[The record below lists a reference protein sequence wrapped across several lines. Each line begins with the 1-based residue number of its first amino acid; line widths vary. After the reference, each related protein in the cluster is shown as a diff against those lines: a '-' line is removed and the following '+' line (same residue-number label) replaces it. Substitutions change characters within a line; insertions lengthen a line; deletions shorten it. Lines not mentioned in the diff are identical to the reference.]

1 MRTANSLPRPSDV
14 APGPACGMILPMAT
28 FDCFR
33 APRLLLPREDVDL
46 RRWCVIACDQY
57 TSDPGYWARVAGEVG
72 DAPSTLHMILPEV
85 HLGSADKA
93 ERIARIQAT
102 MRRYLA
108 AGLLREHA
116 GAVLV
121 ERHLP
126 DGRVRRGLL
135 LELDLEHY
143 DHAPASTSLIRP
155 TEGTIVERIAPRM
168 EVRQGAELEL
178 PHILVL
184 IDDPQRT
191 VIEPLAAQR
200 ARFAPLYDTPLM
212 AGGGRIRGV
221 ALDAPAQAHA
231 LQALRALG
239 DGAAFAARHGLPHDA
254 PPMLFA
260 MGDGNHSLATA
271 KACWERIK
279 PGAGP
284 EHPARWALV
293 EVENIHDPALE
304 FSPIHRLLIGV
315 VGEIRDA
322 LAAHFGAQVQIV
334 EQPDAAA
341 MRAALAALPRAEHAA
356 GLVQPGGRHALVVV
370 SGMPAAQ
377 LDVATFQGFADAL
390 LARAGAREV
399 DYVHGD
405 DALAQL
411 AGAPGHAGLH
421 LATLGKSELI
431 GRVAHHGPLPRKS
444 FSMGEADEKRF
455 YLEARRIRPQ
465 AG

>member
-1 MRTANSLPRPSDV
+1 MT
-14 APGPACGMILPMAT
+14 GPN
-28 FDCFR
+28 CFR
-33 APRLLLPREDVDL
+33 SPHLLLPRTGIDL
-46 RRWCVIACDQY
+46 QRWSVIACDQY
-57 TSDPGYWARVAGEVG
+57 TSDRGYWERVAGQVG
-72 DAPSTLHMILPEV
+72 DAPSTLHLILPEV
-85 HLGSADKA
+85 FLASADKS

-108 AGLLREHA
+108 EGLLRDHA

-121 ERHLP
+121 ERSLP
-126 DGRVRRGLL
+126 DGRMRRGLM

-143 DHAPASTSLIRP
+143 DHAPTSTSLIRP
-155 TEGTIVERIAPRM
+155 TEGTIVERIAPRV

-200 ARFAPLYDTPLM
+200 ARLKPLYDTPLM
-212 AGGGRIRGV
+212 QGGGRVAGL
-221 ALDAPAQAHA
+221 ALDANAQAHV
-231 LQALRALG
+231 LQALQALG
-239 DGAAFAARHGLPHDA
+239 DGAGFAARHGLPPDT

-279 PGAGP
+279 ATAGP
-284 EHPARWALV
+284 DHPARWALV
-293 EVENIHDPALE
+293 EVENIHDAALE
-304 FSPIHRLLIGV
+304 FSPIHRLLVGV
-315 VGEIRDA
+315 AGEIRQA
-322 LAAHFGAQVQIV
+322 LVAHFGARVRIV
-334 EQPDAAA
+334 DQPDAAA
-341 MRAALAALPRAEHAA
+341 MRAALAALPRSEHAA

-370 SGMPAAQ
+370 ADAPAAQ
-377 LDVATFQGFADAL
+377 LDVATFQGFVDAL
-390 LARAGAREV
+390 LAQGGAREV

-411 AGAPGHAGLH
+411 AGAEGNAGLH

-431 GRVAHHGPLPRKS
+431 GRVARHGPLPRKS

-455 YLEARRIRPQ
+455 YLEARRIRS
-465 AG
+465 

>member
-1 MRTANSLPRPSDV
+1 MT
-14 APGPACGMILPMAT
+14 GPN
-28 FDCFR
+28 CFR
-33 APRLLLPREDVDL
+33 SPHLLLPRTGIDL
-46 RRWCVIACDQY
+46 QRWSVIACDQY
-57 TSDPGYWARVAGEVG
+57 TSDRGYWERVAGQVG
-72 DAPSTLHMILPEV
+72 DAPSTLHLILPEV
-85 HLGSADKA
+85 FLASADKS

-108 AGLLREHA
+108 EGLLRDHA

-121 ERHLP
+121 ERSLP
-126 DGRVRRGLL
+126 DGRMRRGLM

-143 DHAPASTSLIRP
+143 DHAPTSTSLIRP
-155 TEGTIVERIAPRM
+155 TEGTIVERIAPRV

-200 ARFAPLYDTPLM
+200 ARLKPLYDTPLM
-212 AGGGRIRGV
+212 QGGGRVAGL
-221 ALDAPAQAHA
+221 ALDANAQAQL
-231 LQALRALG
+231 LQALQALG
-239 DGAAFAARHGLPHDA
+239 DGAGFAARHGLPPDT

-279 PGAGP
+279 ATAGP
-284 EHPARWALV
+284 DHPARWALV
-293 EVENIHDPALE
+293 EVENIHDAALE
-304 FSPIHRLLIGV
+304 FSPIHRLLVGV
-315 VGEIRDA
+315 AGEIRQA
-322 LAAHFGAQVQIV
+322 LVAHFGARVRIV
-334 EQPDAAA
+334 DQPDAAA
-341 MRAALAALPRAEHAA
+341 MRAALAALPRSEHAA

-370 SGMPAAQ
+370 ADAPAAQ
-377 LDVATFQGFADAL
+377 LDVATFQGFVDAL
-390 LARAGAREV
+390 LAQGGAREV

-411 AGAPGHAGLH
+411 AGAEGNAGLH

-431 GRVAHHGPLPRKS
+431 GRVARHGPLPRKS

-455 YLEARRIRPQ
+455 YLEARRIRS
-465 AG
+465 

>member
-1 MRTANSLPRPSDV
+1 
-14 APGPACGMILPMAT
+14 MAT
-28 FDCFR
+28 PDCFR
-33 APRLLLPREDVDL
+33 APRLLLPRAGIDL
-46 RRWCVIACDQY
+46 HRWSVIACDQY
-57 TSDPGYWARVAGEVG
+57 TSDAGYWARVAAEVG
-72 DAPSTLHMILPEV
+72 DAPSTLHLILPEV
-85 HLGSADKA
+85 FLASADKP

-102 MRRYLA
+102 MKRYLA
-108 AGLLREHA
+108 EGLLREHT

-121 ERHLP
+121 ERALP
-126 DGRVRRGLL
+126 DGRVRRGLM

-143 DHAPASTSLIRP
+143 DYAPASTSLIRP
-155 TEGTIVERIAPRM
+155 TEGTIVERIAPRV

-184 IDDPQRT
+184 IDDPQHT

-200 ARFAPLYDTPLM
+200 ANHATLYDTPLM
-212 AGGGRIRGV
+212 ARGGRVTGM

-231 LQALRALG
+231 MQALRALG
-239 DGAAFAARHGLPHDA
+239 DGAAFAARHGLPA
-254 PPMLFA
+254 GTPPMLFA

-279 PGAGP
+279 ATAGP
-284 EHPARWALV
+284 DHPARWALV
-293 EVENIHDPALE
+293 EVENIHDTALE

-315 VGEIRDA
+315 TGDLREA
-322 LAAHFGAQVQIV
+322 LAAHFGAQLRIL

-341 MRAALAALPRAEHAA
+341 MRAALAALPRTEHAA
-356 GLVQPGGRHALVVV
+356 GLVQPGGRHALAVV

-377 LDVATFQGFADAL
+377 LDVATFQGFVDAL
-390 LARAGAREV
+390 LARGGAREV

-411 AGAPGHAGLH
+411 AGAEGHAGLH

-431 GRVAHHGPLPRKS
+431 GRVARHGPLPRKS

-465 AG
+465 AE

>member
-1 MRTANSLPRPSDV
+1 MAPPR
-14 APGPACGMILPMAT
+14 
-28 FDCFR
+28 CFR
-33 APRLLLPREDVDL
+33 PPQLLLPRADVDL
-46 RRWCVIACDQY
+46 QRWSVIACDQY
-57 TSDPGYWARVAGEVG
+57 TSDLGYWERVAGQVG
-72 DAPSTLHMILPEV
+72 DAPSTLQLIFPEV
-85 HLGSADKA
+85 FLGSAGKP
-93 ERIARIQAT
+93 ERIARIQAA

-108 AGLLREHA
+108 EGLLRDHA

-121 ERHLP
+121 ERSLP
-126 DGRVRRGLL
+126 DGRVRRGLM

-143 DHAPASTSLIRP
+143 DHAPSSISLIRP

-168 EVRQGAELEL
+168 EVRQGADLEL

-200 ARFAPLYDTPLM
+200 ARLKPLYDTPLM
-212 AGGGRIRGV
+212 QGSGRVAGL
-221 ALDAPAQAHA
+221 ALDAAAQAHV
-231 LQALRALG
+231 LQALQALG
-239 DGAAFAARHGLPHDA
+239 DGASFAARHGMPPDT

-271 KACWERIK
+271 KACWDRIK
-279 PGAGP
+279 ATAGP
-284 EHPARWALV
+284 DHPARWALV

-304 FSPIHRLLIGV
+304 FSPIHRLLVGV
-315 VGEIRDA
+315 AGEIREA
-322 LAAHFGAQVQIV
+322 LAAHFGERVRIV
-334 EQPDAAA
+334 DQTDAAA
-341 MRAALAALPRAEHAA
+341 MRAALAALPRSQHAA

-370 SGMPAAQ
+370 ADAPAAQ
-377 LDVATFQGFADAL
+377 LDVATFQDFVDAL
-390 LARAGAREV
+390 LARGGAREV

-411 AGAPGHAGLH
+411 ARAEGNAGLH

-431 GRVAHHGPLPRKS
+431 GRVARHGPLPRKS

-455 YLEARRIRPQ
+455 YLEARRIRS
-465 AG
+465 

>member
-1 MRTANSLPRPSDV
+1 MIPTMANPP
-14 APGPACGMILPMAT
+14 
-28 FDCFR
+28 CFR
-33 APRLLLPREDVDL
+33 PPRLLLPRADL
-46 RRWCVIACDQY
+46 DLQRWSVIACDQY
-57 TSDPGYWARVAGEVG
+57 TSDPGYWARVAAQVG
-72 DAPSTLHMILPEV
+72 DAPSTLHMIYPEV
-85 HLGSADKA
+85 FLAHADKP

-108 AGLLREHA
+108 EGVLRDHA

-121 ERHLP
+121 ERRLP
-126 DGRVRRGLL
+126 DGRVRRGLM

-143 DHAPASTSLIRP
+143 DFAPESSSLIRP
-155 TEGTIVERIAPRM
+155 TEGTIVERIAPRV

-184 IDDPQRT
+184 IDDPQHT
-191 VIEPLAAQR
+191 VIEPVAAQR
-200 ARFAPLYDTPLM
+200 TRLAPLYDTPLM
-212 AGGGRIRGV
+212 LGGGRVAGL
-221 ALDAPAQAHA
+221 ALDTEAQTQV
-231 LQALRALG
+231 LQALQSLG
-239 DGAAFAARHGLPHDA
+239 DGAAFAARHGLPPGT

-271 KACWERIK
+271 KACWDRIK
-279 PGAGP
+279 ASAGP
-284 EHPARWALV
+284 DHPARWALV

-304 FSPIHRLLIGV
+304 FSPIHRLLLGV
-315 VGEIRDA
+315 RGEIRQA
-322 LAAHFGAQVQIV
+322 LAAHFGNRVRIV

-341 MRAALAALPRAEHAA
+341 MRAALAALPRSEHAA

-377 LDVATFQGFADAL
+377 LDVATFQGFVDAL
-390 LARAGAREV
+390 LTQGGAREV

-411 AGAPGHAGLH
+411 AAAEACAGLH

-431 GRVAHHGPLPRKS
+431 GRVARHGPLPRKS

-455 YLEARRIRPQ
+455 YLEARRIRP
-465 AG
+465 

>member
-1 MRTANSLPRPSDV
+1 MT
-14 APGPACGMILPMAT
+14 GPN
-28 FDCFR
+28 CFR
-33 APRLLLPREDVDL
+33 SPHLLLPRTGIDL
-46 RRWCVIACDQY
+46 QRWSVIACDQY
-57 TSDPGYWARVAGEVG
+57 TSDRGYWERVAGQVG
-72 DAPSTLHMILPEV
+72 DAPSTLHLILPEV
-85 HLGSADKA
+85 FLASADKS

-108 AGLLREHA
+108 EGLLRDHA

-121 ERHLP
+121 ERSLP
-126 DGRVRRGLL
+126 DGRMRRGLM

-143 DHAPASTSLIRP
+143 DHAPTSTSLIRP
-155 TEGTIVERIAPRM
+155 TEGTIVERIAPRV

-200 ARFAPLYDTPLM
+200 ARLKPLYDTPLM
-212 AGGGRIRGV
+212 QGGGRVAGL
-221 ALDAPAQAHA
+221 ALDANAQAHV
-231 LQALRALG
+231 LQALQALG
-239 DGAAFAARHGLPHDA
+239 DGAGFAARHGLPPDT

-279 PGAGP
+279 ATAGP
-284 EHPARWALV
+284 DHPARWALV
-293 EVENIHDPALE
+293 EVENIHDAALE
-304 FSPIHRLLIGV
+304 FSPIHRLLVGV
-315 VGEIRDA
+315 AGEIRQA
-322 LAAHFGAQVQIV
+322 LVAHFGARVRIV
-334 EQPDAAA
+334 DQPDAAA
-341 MRAALAALPRAEHAA
+341 MRAALAALPRSEHAA

-370 SGMPAAQ
+370 ADAPAAQ
-377 LDVATFQGFADAL
+377 LDVATFQGFVDAL
-390 LARAGAREV
+390 LAQGGAREV

-411 AGAPGHAGLH
+411 AGAEGNAGLH

-431 GRVAHHGPLPRKS
+431 DRVARHGPLPRKS

-455 YLEARRIRPQ
+455 YLEARRIRS
-465 AG
+465 

>member
-1 MRTANSLPRPSDV
+1 
-14 APGPACGMILPMAT
+14 MAT
-28 FDCFR
+28 PHCFR
-33 APRLLLPREDVDL
+33 APRLLLPRADIDL
-46 RRWCVIACDQY
+46 RRWSVIACDQY
-57 TSDPGYWARVAGEVG
+57 TSDPVYWARVADEVS
-72 DAPSTLHMILPEV
+72 DAPSTLHLILPEV
-85 HLGSADKA
+85 FLGSADKP

-108 AGLLREHA
+108 EGLLRDHA

-121 ERHLP
+121 ERALP
-126 DGRVRRGLL
+126 DGRVRRGLM

-143 DHAPASTSLIRP
+143 DYAPASTSLIRP
-155 TEGTIVERIAPRM
+155 TEGTIVERIAPRV

-184 IDDPQRT
+184 IDDPQHT
-191 VIEPLAAQR
+191 VIAPLAAQR

-212 AGGGRIRGV
+212 LGGGRVTGV
-221 ALDAPAQAHA
+221 ALDAQAQAHVMQA
-231 LQALRALG
+231 LQALG
-239 DGAAFAARHGLPHDA
+239 DGAAFAARHGLPPGT

-279 PGAGP
+279 ATAGP
-284 EHPARWALV
+284 DHPARWALV

-315 VGEIRDA
+315 AGEIREA
-322 LAAHFGAQVQIV
+322 LAAHFGAKVQIV
-334 EQPDAAA
+334 DQPDATA
-341 MRAALAALPRAEHAA
+341 MRAALAALPRTDHAA

-377 LDVATFQGFADAL
+377 LDVATFQGFVDDL
-390 LARAGAREV
+390 LARGGAREV

-431 GRVAHHGPLPRKS
+431 GRVARHGPLPRKS

-455 YLEARRIRPQ
+455 YLEARRIRPP